1 MRYATGLKV
10 LVGFLAFGLLI
21 LVAGREWQ
29 QARELL
35 AASLFIGL
43 FLALA
48 LLRQRPRRRAMQAE
62 ARRLRLR
69 YSSKDP
75 FDLLDEPFALV
86 RWSRRSYGRVDNVL
100 WGPWRDLEVRIFD
113 YTYQADS
120 ENQRTFSCVLAAIPG
135 GWPTLVIRPETP
147 LSTIADHVAFPDI
160 TFESESFNRAFD
172 VRCEDRGFANAFVD
186 ARMMEWLLTIGHRW
200 GFEVGGRWILGYRDQ
215 VQPWEIEGVLETLAT
230 FLDKIPR
237 AVSSLYP
244 EALPPRPDVLG

>member
-10 LVGFLAFGLLI
+10 LAGFLAFGLLI

-35 AASLFIGL
+35 AAGLFIGL

-86 RWSRRSYGRVDNVL
+86 RWSRHSYGRVDNVL
-100 WGPWRDLEVRIFD
+100 WGQWRDLEVRIFD
-113 YTYQADS
+113 YAYQADS

-147 LSTIADHVAFPDI
+147 LSTFADHLAFPDI
-160 TFESESFNRAFD
+160 TLESESFNRAFD

-186 ARMMEWLLTIGHRW
+186 ARMMEWLLTVDG
-200 GFEVGGRWILGYRDQ
+200 GLEFEVSGRWILCYGKRRGALELVPLLGT
-215 VQPWEIEGVLETLAT
+215 VQRFKEHVPRVVYELYGPKAT
-230 FLDKIPR
+230 
-237 AVSSLYP
+237 
-244 EALPPRPDVLG
+244 G